1 MNFIYSTLINKTEN
15 KMAGYM
21 ALLDFRYQ
29 NLCVMAEPGSLLPV
43 TVIFGSEEKNIEDVA
58 DVAQPDDFHLA
69 VIPKSPITIN
79 QIAQSIMKAH
89 PEFKMKIQQME
100 VLGDEK
106 DYLEYEMPEVDKDRR
121 DFLNQTVKSLH
132 DEAKVRIDEIY
143 VEAQQGFAEY
153 LEKSPEDLDEVNKA
167 IDKAHDDY
175 IIKIRDLRDKK
186 LEEVEEGY
194 QRYLQHAQEEA
205 EAQAEDPGYDV
216 TKGMRMTE
224 E

>member
-58 DVAQPDDFHLA
+58 DVAQPDDYHLA

-100 VLGDEK
+100 VLGDKK

>member
-153 LEKSPEDLDEVNKA
+153 LEKSPEDLDEVSKA

-175 IIKIRDLRDKK
+175 INKIRDLRDKK

>member
-143 VEAQQGFAEY
+143 AESQQGFAEY
-153 LEKSPEDLDEVNKA
+153 LEKSPEDLDEVSKA

>member
-58 DVAQPDDFHLA
+58 DVAQPDDYHLA

-100 VLGDEK
+100 VLGDKK

-153 LEKSPEDLDEVNKA
+153 LEKSPEDLDEVSKA

-175 IIKIRDLRDKK
+175 INKIRDLRDKK

-194 QRYLQHAQEEA
+194 HRYLQHAQEVA
-205 EAQAEDPGYDV
+205 ETQAEDPGYDV

>member
-58 DVAQPDDFHLA
+58 DVAQPDEYHLA
-69 VIPKSPITIN
+69 VVPKSPITIN

-89 PEFKMKIQQME
+89 PEFKMKIQKME

-143 VEAQQGFAEY
+143 SESQQGFAEY
-153 LEKSPEDLDEVNKA
+153 LEKSPEDLDEVSKA
-167 IDKAHDDY
+167 IDKAHEEY
-175 IIKIRDLRDKK
+175 INKIRDLRDKK

>member
-29 NLCVMAEPGSLLPV
+29 NLCIMAEPGSLLPV

-100 VLGDEK
+100 VLGDKK

>member
-1 MNFIYSTLINKTEN
+1 
-15 KMAGYM
+15 
-21 ALLDFRYQ
+21 
-29 NLCVMAEPGSLLPV
+29 
-43 TVIFGSEEKNIEDVA
+43 
-58 DVAQPDDFHLA
+58 
-69 VIPKSPITIN
+69 
-79 QIAQSIMKAH
+79 MKAH

-143 VEAQQGFAEY
+143 AESQQGFAEY
-153 LEKSPEDLDEVNKA
+153 LEKSPEDLDEVSKA

>member
-43 TVIFGSEEKNIEDVA
+43 TVLFGSEEKNIEDVA

-89 PEFKMKIQQME
+89 PEFKMKIQKME
-100 VLGDEK
+100 VLGDKK

-153 LEKSPEDLDEVNKA
+153 LEKSPEDLDEVSKA

-175 IIKIRDLRDKK
+175 INKIRDLRDKK

-205 EAQAEDPGYDV
+205 EAQAEAPG
-216 TKGMRMTE
+216 
-224 E
+224 

>member
-43 TVIFGSEEKNIEDVA
+43 TVLFGSEEKNIEDVA

-100 VLGDEK
+100 VLGDKK